1 MEGSGLPFAGSG
13 CWPPRA
19 YQAAVDGDALLGPLA
34 GGPRPLQPLRAGQ
47 VHKVKLGS
55 ERLVLPRGSRAFGE
69 PSRRVIHLQQQKAT
83 SDPGP
88 WPARRCRRS
97 APPPPALPSA
107 PDADA
112 GTGAAH
118 RAGLGAQA
126 RLAQVDGEDGVG
138 ARALQVHLGAGCGA
152 RQRPLPQALGQ
163 LGRQVSEDPLAGHAP
178 ATPWPRPRPRPAT
191 ASLTSSCELTRRE
204 VTPVV

>member
-1 MEGSGLPFAGSG
+1 M
-13 CWPPRA
+13 
-19 YQAAVDGDALLGPLA
+19 
-34 GGPRPLQPLRAGQ
+34 
-47 VHKVKLGS
+47 KLGS
-55 ERLVLPRGSRAFGE
+55 ERLVLPRGSRALGE
-69 PSRRVIHLQQQKAT
+69 PSRRVIHLQQRKAT

-126 RLAQVDGEDGVG
+126 RLAQVDGEEAWERELCRFIWVLAVVRDSAPCLRHWVSWG
-138 ARALQVHLGAGCGA
+138 
-152 RQRPLPQALGQ
+152 
-163 LGRQVSEDPLAGHAP
+163 GR
-178 ATPWPRPRPRPAT
+178 
-191 ASLTSSCELTRRE
+191 
-204 VTPVV
+204 

>member
-1 MEGSGLPFAGSG
+1 M
-13 CWPPRA
+13 
-19 YQAAVDGDALLGPLA
+19 
-34 GGPRPLQPLRAGQ
+34 
-47 VHKVKLGS
+47 KLGS
-55 ERLVLPRGSRAFGE
+55 ERLVLPRGSRALGE

-107 PDADA
+107 PDADADA

-163 LGRQVSEDPLAGHAP
+163 LGRQVSEDPPAGHAP